1 MCCAC
6 HVLPLIPYVLVNGII
21 FCLLYLKHAVP
32 VFISSLQQ
40 STTQKFPEPDMV
52 ILFIA
57 WFHTEQVTQA
67 IFYVS
72 QYLVISKTLKLY
84 YNIKWYTW
92 ISRYFSV
99 HWLQVG
105 WPLPKQATA
114 TSGLLKLNYMNG
126 NPSPPTITKTD
137 PFKKRKKPTLVP
149 QQSFTSHKLQC
160 CYLPAFHGNL
170 T

>member
-1 MCCAC
+1 MFCAC
-6 HVLPLIPYVLVNGII
+6 PVLTLIPYVLVDGII
-21 FCLLYLKHAVP
+21 FCLLYLKCVFP

-40 STTQKFPEPDMV
+40 STTHKLPEPDVV
-52 ILFIA
+52 IPFIA
-57 WFHTEQVTQA
+57 WFHIEQVTQA

-72 QYLVISKTLKLY
+72 QYLVILKTLKLY
-84 YNIKWYTW
+84 YNIKWYTC

-105 WPLPKQATA
+105 LPLPKQAMA
-114 TSGLLKLNYMNG
+114 TFGLLKLNYMNV
-126 NPSPPTITKTD
+126 NPSPTTITKTD
-137 PFKKRKKPTLVP
+137 PLKKIKKPTLVA

-160 CYLPAFHGNL
+160 CYLPAFHGSL